1 MTDRPEVQYPI
12 TEKIPSES
20 LEAEIRQLEE
30 LEKKSFPF
38 RFWGHLR
45 ISGPGFMDSALTLG
59 AGTMTAA
66 MLSGAIFGY
75 KTMWLL
81 WVSMG
86 LGLFMMAAMARFTC
100 RGGFR
105 IINVQNRFHGWVV
118 GSLMTALIGTAAVAV
133 IFNYGQYSLGTHL
146 IESLTPIIGFKFPRQ
161 INWIVYMALT
171 SALILSYGQRGRR
184 GIRLVE
190 NFMKLSIGVML
201 VCFGACLAVVGVKW
215 GAFFKGL
222 FVPWLPSGVQG
233 LDLFIASSAAAIG
246 VMDWVFFHYA
256 GLARGWGRK
265 HETQARFDVFIGL
278 FLPFVLVNY
287 LVIGVFAGTLYRQ
300 NLHPETAPELAQ
312 ALMPLLGQTWS
323 QVMFYIGFLAIPITT
338 TVGMSL
344 ACAMAI
350 HEAFGWKPD
359 TKSWRWRLCALLPQ
373 IGFLAVWYP
382 NPIWL
387 VIVIGAFLSLTNNIV
402 GWSFYLLL
410 NDKRV
415 LGENRSKSYLWNLG
429 ILLQIT
435 FLNCI
440 AIIYIFNR
448 LGWWVR

>member
-1 MTDRPEVQYPI
+1 MADLPEVQYPL
-12 TEKIPSES
+12 TENIPSET

-30 LEKKSFPF
+30 LEKKSFPV

-105 IINVQNRFHGWVV
+105 IIDIQNRSHGWVV

-146 IESLTPIIGFKFPRQ
+146 IESLTPVIGFKFPRQ
-161 INWIVYMALT
+161 VNWIVYMALT
-171 SALILSYGQRGRR
+171 SALILNYGQKGRR

-190 NFMKLSIGVML
+190 NFMKLSIGIML
-201 VCFGACLAVVGVKW
+201 VCFGACLIVVGVKW

-265 HETQARFDVFIGL
+265 HETQARFDIFIGL

-287 LVIGVFAGTLYRQ
+287 LVIGVFAGTLYKQ
-300 NLHPETAPELAQ
+300 GLHPETAPELAQ

-323 QVMFYIGFLAIPITT
+323 QVMFYIGFLAVPITT

-359 TKSWRWRLCALLPQ
+359 TNSWRWRLSALLPQ

-429 ILLQIT
+429 ILFQIT
-435 FLNCI
+435 LLNCI

-448 LGWWVR
+448 LGWWIR